1 MFKII
6 SINLDFKD
14 LEMIKNSLSNQI
26 EDLEKQNF
34 VGELK
39 NEIDEYKQLLK
50 KVNKKIDFILGN
62 NQWKRYY
69 FHQL

>member
-1 MFKII
+1 MFKTID
-6 SINLDFKD
+6 INLDFKD

-50 KVNKKIDFILGN
+50 KVNKKIDLILGN
-62 NQWKRYY
+62 NQ
-69 FHQL
+69 

>member
-1 MFKII
+1 MFKTID
-6 SINLDFKD
+6 INLDFKD

-62 NQWKRYY
+62 NQ
-69 FHQL
+69 

>member
-1 MFKII
+1 MFKTID
-6 SINLDFKD
+6 INLDFKD

>member
-1 MFKII
+1 MFKTIDV
-6 SINLDFKD
+6 NLDFKD

-62 NQWKRYY
+62 NQ
-69 FHQL
+69 

>member
-1 MFKII
+1 MFKTID
-6 SINLDFKD
+6 INLDLKD

-39 NEIDEYKQLLK
+39 DEIDEYKQLLK
-50 KVNKKIDFILGN
+50 RVNKKIDFILGN
-62 NQWKRYY
+62 N
-69 FHQL
+69 

>member
-1 MFKII
+1 MFKTID
-6 SINLDFKD
+6 INLDFKD

-26 EDLEKQNF
+26 KDLEKQNF

-62 NQWKRYY
+62 NQ
-69 FHQL
+69 

>member
-1 MFKII
+1 MFKTID
-6 SINLDFKD
+6 INLDLKD

-62 NQWKRYY
+62 NQ
-69 FHQL
+69 

>member
-1 MFKII
+1 MKTID
-6 SINLDFKD
+6 INLDFKD

-62 NQWKRYY
+62 NQ
-69 FHQL
+69 

>member
-1 MFKII
+1 MFKTIN
-6 SINLDFKD
+6 INLDFKD

-26 EDLEKQNF
+26 EDLNKQNF

-39 NEIDEYKQLLK
+39 DEIDEYKQLLK

-62 NQWKRYY
+62 NQ
-69 FHQL
+69 

>member
-1 MFKII
+1 MFKTID
-6 SINLDFKD
+6 INLDFKD
-14 LEMIKNSLSNQI
+14 LEMKKNSLSNQI

-62 NQWKRYY
+62 NQ
-69 FHQL
+69 

>member
-1 MFKII
+1 MFKTID
-6 SINLDFKD
+6 INLDFKD

-39 NEIDEYKQLLK
+39 DEIDEYKQLLK
-50 KVNKKIDFILGN
+50 RVNKKIDFILGN
-62 NQWKRYY
+62 N
-69 FHQL
+69 

>member
-1 MFKII
+1 MFKTID
-6 SINLDFKD
+6 INLDFKD
-14 LEMIKNSLSNQI
+14 LEMIRNSLSNQI

-62 NQWKRYY
+62 NQ
-69 FHQL
+69 

>member
-1 MFKII
+1 MFKTID
-6 SINLDFKD
+6 INLDFKD

-39 NEIDEYKQLLK
+39 DEIDEYKQLLK
-50 KVNKKIDFILGN
+50 RLNKKIDFILGN
-62 NQWKRYY
+62 N
-69 FHQL
+69 

>member
-1 MFKII
+1 MFKTID
-6 SINLDFKD
+6 INLDFKD

-39 NEIDEYKQLLK
+39 DEIDEYKQLLK
-50 KVNKKIDFILGN
+50 RVNKKIDFILGN
-62 NQWKRYY
+62 NQ
-69 FHQL
+69 

>member
-1 MFKII
+1 MFKTID
-6 SINLDFKD
+6 INLDFKD

-50 KVNKKIDFILGN
+50 KVNKKIDFILEN
-62 NQWKRYY
+62 NQ
-69 FHQL
+69 